1 MALLPASFNRVDFF
15 VSNISVGFG
24 RRGVMHQSPFNDK
37 PFFEDLGR
45 KGRIITVDAHVM
57 SQGSDSQGYES
68 DRDSLMRTIEN
79 GGSGVFVHPTMGSLN
94 VVPTDCVTTFNNS
107 EGRIEKFTITFAE
120 EGAQPSTQRDLSSDV
135 KSSVLTYGGVSE
147 ATYTVE
153 YKAEKYKGPSENNKT
168 KKIPPIKDSFL
179 QGITREMKKYL
190 DKMDKFARITQ
201 TTKDIS
207 QFSKDFLELSK
218 TMQSFPQLIIGS
230 ISETYNS
237 VQTLIT
243 GLSIA
248 TSNPLDRLKNALS
261 LFNVFFE
268 DGKETQSRYSALRK
282 SSVSSDSQSY
292 RSAQAEDAFF
302 NLILSFSI
310 QEIASST
317 IESEFT
323 TIQDVL
329 EYKEQINSAFNNLA
343 LKVGDGDNLTSYE
356 GLLTLQKTV
365 NEYLNDQIEK
375 LPEIKIIENTKVRPA
390 LVIAYNQHEDTE
402 KAFEMVDRNGVS
414 NPNMV
419 PTGALEVIIDE

>member
-1 MALLPASFNRVDFF
+1 MALLPASFNGADFF

-45 KGRIITVDAHVM
+45 KGRTIIIDAHVM
-57 SQGSDSQGYES
+57 AQDSDPQGYES
-68 DRDSLMRTIEN
+68 ARDALMRAIETN
-79 GGSGVFVHPTMGSLN
+79 EGAGTLVHPTMGSMQ
-94 VVPTDCVTTFNNS
+94 VVATDCSTTFNNS
-107 EGRIEKFTITFAE
+107 EGRIEKFTISFAE
-120 EGAQPSTQRDLSSDV
+120 EGERPSAGRDRSSAV
-135 KSSVLTYGGVSE
+135 SSASSSYGGVSE
-147 ATYTVE
+147 QAYRDEFRVEKYVVYTVPN
-153 YKAEKYKGPSENNKT
+153 GVT
-168 KKIPPIKDSFL
+168 IPPIKDSFL
-179 QGITREMKKYL
+179 GKINSEMKKFL
-190 DKMDKFARITQ
+190 KKMDKLSRITK
-201 TTKDIS
+201 TTKEIS
-207 QFSKDFLELSK
+207 EFSKDFLEISK
-218 TMQSFPQLIIGS
+218 TIQSFPQLIIGS
-230 ISETYNS
+230 ISETFNS
-237 VQTLIT
+237 VQRLIT
-243 GLSIA
+243 GLSTA

-261 LFNVFFE
+261 LFGTFFE
-268 DGKETQSRYSALRK
+268 DGKGAESRYSALRK
-282 SSVSSDSQSY
+282 SSVSPDSQSY

-310 QEIASST
+310 QEIANST

-323 TIQDVL
+323 TIQDAL

-343 LKVGDGDNLTSYE
+343 LKVGDSDNLTSYE

-375 LPEIKIIENTKVRPA
+375 LPEIKIIENAKVRPA